1 MFLNYIW
8 LRRIL
13 FIDLTEEE
21 IEGETDQINLLLIK
35 FTLWNKLFRSQF
47 YSFSVKLFYED
58 SALFYVNSIFAIEYS
73 VDIQL
78 TDYSMF
84 LLFFSLFFNK
94 LSLFLNSLLSTF
106 RREWKIVKFNEPVFL
121 FDERKI

>member
-1 MFLNYIW
+1 MFQNYIW

-21 IEGETDQINLLLIK
+21 TEGETDQINLLLIK
-35 FTLWNKLFRSQF
+35 LTLWNKLFRSQF

-73 VDIQL
+73 VDKHSADRL
-78 TDYSMF
+78 LSFYSF
-84 LLFFSLFFNK
+84 LAFFSINFHYF
-94 LSLFLNSLLSTF
+94 
-106 RREWKIVKFNEPVFL
+106 
-121 FDERKI
+121 